1 MVGEGRESRRTREEG
16 ERLAAR
22 LPLLPQCVTMGCEG
36 RYVAEFLRYLSD
48 FVANIRPDDP
58 LPVRAPNY
66 KVTESEIDGQILDIV
81 HHYLNSR

>member
-1 MVGEGRESRRTREEG
+1 MGRHVGSPGRRRVGTHGCRG
-16 ERLAAR
+16 GGL
-22 LPLLPQCVTMGCEG
+22 QCVTMGCEG
-36 RYVAEFLRYLSD
+36 RYVSEFLQYLSD

-66 KVTESEIDGQILDIV
+66 RVTEGEIDGQILDIV